1 MPKLLIPCLSRVS
14 RIYPMYT
21 NVDYS
26 LVDYILLHER
36 SGNTK
41 YGKRTDH
48 ACKLVHT

>member
-1 MPKLLIPCLSRVS
+1 
-14 RIYPMYT
+14 MYT

-36 SGNTK
+36 SGNMD

-48 ACKLVHT
+48 AGKLVHT